1 MLEVRHQVVPGRR
14 RNVSGESGVGSAGQ
28 PERAVAVI
36 SSSHRQLLRLKLH
49 THGRRQ
55 ARRRLTNNCASPRR
69 SSNLQRQRRPTPP
82 SSVFTVDIYI
92 RAISSLLRTSED
104 VFAAMSQSL
113 RPYLQCV
120 RSSLTAALT
129 LSNFAS
135 QTAERHN
142 VPEIE
147 AQTSPEVLLQP
158 LTIARNENE
167 RVLIEPSINSVR
179 ISIKIKQADEIEHI
193 LVHKFTRFLTQR
205 AESFFILRR
214 KPIKGY
220 DISFLITNFH
230 TEEMLKHK
238 LVDFIIQFMEE
249 VDKEISEMKLF
260 VSSCTAILNQLH
272 ADLSQ
277 LNARARFVAESFLTP
292 ETSAQHRQAKVF
304 LFFLAYALTP
314 AIHEPCVPPTPKP
327 EQLRA
332 HLERSSPIAPRP
344 TPITSGPP
352 DRFVP
357 PMAHGD
363 PGAQRSGQTTSN
375 PPFNAPIF
383 YSQPR
388 GIQDSDGGHQ
398 PEAASSIVSNANS
411 WVPSAQQA
419 LHNALQASGYA
430 STQPGMNMATDL
442 PAQYSDFSG
451 PPTAPPNSPSG
462 GASHAMYSVMSY
474 APNAVTP

>member
-1 MLEVRHQVVPGRR
+1 M
-14 RNVSGESGVGSAGQ
+14 
-28 PERAVAVI
+28 
-36 SSSHRQLLRLKLH
+36 
-49 THGRRQ
+49 
-55 ARRRLTNNCASPRR
+55 
-69 SSNLQRQRRPTPP
+69 
-82 SSVFTVDIYI
+82 
-92 RAISSLLRTSED
+92 
-104 VFAAMSQSL
+104 
-113 RPYLQCV
+113 
-120 RSSLTAALT
+120 TAALT

-214 KPIKGY
+214 KPIKVGYWSCDTQLSYPRLTLLQGY

-260 VSSCTAILNQLH
+260 VSSCTAILSQLH

-292 ETSAQHRQAKVF
+292 VRTIQSLLPHPMRLLTSAV
-304 LFFLAYALTP
+304 
-314 AIHEPCVPPTPKP
+314 
-327 EQLRA
+327 
-332 HLERSSPIAPRP
+332 
-344 TPITSGPP
+344 
-352 DRFVP
+352 
-357 PMAHGD
+357 
-363 PGAQRSGQTTSN
+363 
-375 PPFNAPIF
+375 
-383 YSQPR
+383 
-388 GIQDSDGGHQ
+388 
-398 PEAASSIVSNANS
+398 
-411 WVPSAQQA
+411 
-419 LHNALQASGYA
+419 
-430 STQPGMNMATDL
+430 
-442 PAQYSDFSG
+442 
-451 PPTAPPNSPSG
+451 
-462 GASHAMYSVMSY
+462 
-474 APNAVTP
+474 

>member
-1 MLEVRHQVVPGRR
+1 
-14 RNVSGESGVGSAGQ
+14 
-28 PERAVAVI
+28 
-36 SSSHRQLLRLKLH
+36 
-49 THGRRQ
+49 
-55 ARRRLTNNCASPRR
+55 
-69 SSNLQRQRRPTPP
+69 
-82 SSVFTVDIYI
+82 
-92 RAISSLLRTSED
+92 
-104 VFAAMSQSL
+104 MSQSL
-113 RPYLQCV
+113 RPYLQAV

-147 AQTSPEVLLQP
+147 AQTSPEVLLTP

-260 VSSCTAILNQLH
+260 VRAPEPSGGTSTVADIL
-272 ADLSQ
+272 Q

-292 ETSAQHRQAKVF
+292 VSASCQ
-304 LFFLAYALTP
+304 
-314 AIHEPCVPPTPKP
+314 
-327 EQLRA
+327 
-332 HLERSSPIAPRP
+332 
-344 TPITSGPP
+344 
-352 DRFVP
+352 
-357 PMAHGD
+357 
-363 PGAQRSGQTTSN
+363 
-375 PPFNAPIF
+375 
-383 YSQPR
+383 
-388 GIQDSDGGHQ
+388 
-398 PEAASSIVSNANS
+398 AASS
-411 WVPSAQQA
+411 
-419 LHNALQASGYA
+419 LGH
-430 STQPGMNMATDL
+430 
-442 PAQYSDFSG
+442 
-451 PPTAPPNSPSG
+451 
-462 GASHAMYSVMSY
+462 
-474 APNAVTP
+474 